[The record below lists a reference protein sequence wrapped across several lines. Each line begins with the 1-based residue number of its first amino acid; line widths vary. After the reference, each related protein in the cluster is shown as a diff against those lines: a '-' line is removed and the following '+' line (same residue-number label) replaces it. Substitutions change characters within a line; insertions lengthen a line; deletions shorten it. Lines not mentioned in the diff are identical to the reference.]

1 MNLGMGEMSEFPDL
15 IIEHHDAVALVAL
28 NRPKV
33 LNALAT
39 DFLGQIAQA
48 TTKLD
53 ADSSVRV
60 IVITGNLKAFAA
72 GADINELAQKTGEYA
87 RTDDPRQTHWKQIR
101 DIRKP
106 VIAAVNG
113 FCLGG
118 GNELAMLCDF
128 IVCGRTAKFGQPEV
142 NLAVMP
148 GAGGT
153 QRLVALA
160 GKGKAMRWLLTG
172 EMIDAN
178 EALATG
184 LVTEVCEPEV
194 CVQRALEL
202 GSMIAERSGKAVV
215 SIKKAVLASGVSVLD
230 EGLAVE
236 FDAFCELLSSPD
248 KTEGIQAFLEKRKA
262 HYSN

>member
-1 MNLGMGEMSEFPDL
+1 MREMSDCSDL
-15 IIEHHDAVALVAL
+15 MIEHHGKVALVTL

-39 DFLGQIAQA
+39 DFLSQIAA
-48 TTKLD
+48 TVRDLE
-53 ADSSVRV
+53 ANPSVKV
-60 IVITGNLKAFAA
+60 IVITGHLKAFAA
-72 GADINELAQKTGEYA
+72 GADIHELAQKTGEYA
-87 RTDDPRQTHWKQIR
+87 RTDDPRQSYWK
-101 DIRKP
+101 DIRGISKP
-106 VIAAVNG
+106 MIAAVNG

-118 GNELAMLCDF
+118 GNELAMMCDF

-153 QRLVALA
+153 QRLTALA

-172 EMIDAN
+172 EMIDAK
-178 EALATG
+178 EALSIG
-184 LVTEVCEPEV
+184 LVTEICEPEV
-194 CVQRALEL
+194 CVKRSVEL
-202 GSMIAERSGKAVV
+202 GKQIAERSGKAVA
-215 SIKKAVLASGVSVLD
+215 SIKKAVLASAESVLD
-230 EGLAVE
+230 NGLAVE

-248 KTEGIQAFLEKRKA
+248 KAEGIQAFLEKRKA